1 MVVVTK
7 EKTPYIVTTK
17 LHVYSVSLVYF
28 VTMMC
33 CIFFIIILNY
43 NRIDMTY
50 KNVITKQTNNLYNQ
64 IEWYMT
70 ILKTAL
76 DKHIVIMSKELT
88 SNPHCYCN
96 NATQISDIINTSNS
110 TNDQQSVYKCNI
122 SHINKVIH
130 RNSYLQF
137 NIDSIIFQY
146 NKNDNTYT
154 ILSNQDD
161 DKNPSKTYNDIK
173 KYIEEYDVYITRHR
187 INSKSIIVPH
197 TLQGKAV
204 NIEINNTWYMITTTK
219 IENTDIYI
227 LSAVEIYTDTLKKI
241 LDMYIYKDIQN
252 DIIAA
257 PTIYDNKGDIIYHI
271 YWSNTNIYTLNY
283 INKEFLDT
291 RDKIMDY
298 TSQNK
303 KVSGINKELTSLPWI
318 VNISYNKEDVLYK
331 VWRYNVYPLLG
342 LILSN
347 TILIII
353 FINKIGINDT
363 VLNDFKKQGVV
374 CVCDG
379 ECIAER
385 LHCKS
390 LLLTYKQRISKI
402 YEFYYDQLKNKDK
415 ESSIPRDTLTLL
427 KDIDREL
434 DNEIS
439 KFDDPLSFR
448 DIASKYIK
456 DKK

>member
-1 MVVVTK
+1 
-7 EKTPYIVTTK
+7 
-17 LHVYSVSLVYF
+17 
-28 VTMMC
+28 
-33 CIFFIIILNY
+33 
-43 NRIDMTY
+43 
-50 KNVITKQTNNLYNQ
+50 
-64 IEWYMT
+64 
-70 ILKTAL
+70 
-76 DKHIVIMSKELT
+76 
-88 SNPHCYCN
+88 
-96 NATQISDIINTSNS
+96 
-110 TNDQQSVYKCNI
+110 
-122 SHINKVIH
+122 
-130 RNSYLQF
+130 
-137 NIDSIIFQY
+137 
-146 NKNDNTYT
+146 
-154 ILSNQDD
+154 
-161 DKNPSKTYNDIK
+161 
-173 KYIEEYDVYITRHR
+173 
-187 INSKSIIVPH
+187 
-197 TLQGKAV
+197 
-204 NIEINNTWYMITTTK
+204 
-219 IENTDIYI
+219 
-227 LSAVEIYTDTLKKI
+227 
-241 LDMYIYKDIQN
+241 
-252 DIIAA
+252 
-257 PTIYDNKGDIIYHI
+257 
-271 YWSNTNIYTLNY
+271 
-283 INKEFLDT
+283 
-291 RDKIMDY
+291 MDY

>member
-1 MVVVTK
+1 
-7 EKTPYIVTTK
+7 
-17 LHVYSVSLVYF
+17 
-28 VTMMC
+28 
-33 CIFFIIILNY
+33 
-43 NRIDMTY
+43 
-50 KNVITKQTNNLYNQ
+50 
-64 IEWYMT
+64 
-70 ILKTAL
+70 
-76 DKHIVIMSKELT
+76 
-88 SNPHCYCN
+88 
-96 NATQISDIINTSNS
+96 
-110 TNDQQSVYKCNI
+110 
-122 SHINKVIH
+122 
-130 RNSYLQF
+130 
-137 NIDSIIFQY
+137 
-146 NKNDNTYT
+146 
-154 ILSNQDD
+154 
-161 DKNPSKTYNDIK
+161 
-173 KYIEEYDVYITRHR
+173 
-187 INSKSIIVPH
+187 
-197 TLQGKAV
+197 
-204 NIEINNTWYMITTTK
+204 MITTTK

-241 LDMYIYKDIQN
+241 LDMYIYKDIHN